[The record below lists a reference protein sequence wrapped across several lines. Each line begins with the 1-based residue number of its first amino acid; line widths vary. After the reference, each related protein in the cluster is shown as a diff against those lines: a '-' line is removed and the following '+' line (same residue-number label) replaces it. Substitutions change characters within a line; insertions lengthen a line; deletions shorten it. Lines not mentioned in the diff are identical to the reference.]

1 MTAAE
6 NRVIGDVLHELQGEF
21 PDITLSKI
29 RYLESQGLVTPNRTG
44 SGYRNFDEAD
54 VVTLRWV
61 LRQQRDH
68 FLPLKVIAARLAEH
82 DGTPPDDAAGID
94 GAATATPTVRPSKL
108 LPVDGSV
115 SMSIDELAAASG
127 LGADDVRDLEKYGLV
142 EGIAMQ
148 RRVVYDGSALLVARI
163 AAQFAEFGVE
173 PRHLRMFKVAAER
186 EVGVIEQAMSA
197 RKAHELDEIVALGA
211 EMRLALLRQF
221 LHDHVT

>member
-6 NRVIGDVLHELQGEF
+6 SRVIGDVLHELQGEF

-29 RYLESQGLVTPNRTG
+29 RYLESQGLVTPDRTG

-54 VVTLRWV
+54 VATLRWV

-68 FLPLKVIAARLAEH
+68 FLPLKVIAARLAEN
-82 DGTPPDDAAGID
+82 GGIPEGD
-94 GAATATPTVRPSKL
+94 VGGADQPQPAPSTRTVKL
-108 LPVDGSV
+108 LPIDGSV
-115 SMSIDELAAASG
+115 SMSIEDLAAAAG
-127 LGADDVRDLEKYGLV
+127 LGVDDVRDLEKFGII

-148 RRVVYDGSALLVARI
+148 RRIVYDGSALLVARV

-186 EVGVIEQAMSA
+186 EAGVIEQAMST
-197 RKAHELDEIVALGA
+197 RKPHELDEIVALGA
-211 EMRLALLRQF
+211 EMRLALLRHL
-221 LHDHVT
+221 LHDHVS